1 MERLLVVDDDPE
13 IVRLLSRFLGRQG
26 YDVATAPDGEAAM
39 ALLRKDA
46 FALVVTDI
54 AMPKWDGLDL
64 LRGAKARDPEIEVI
78 ILTGAGILA
87 HAITALREGAYDY
100 LLKPLERLEQLGEVV
115 QRALERRRLRQENRR
130 LLVELGEANQHLE
143 EKVASRTADL
153 EEANRHLGEA
163 LRVKAEFLS
172 KMSHELRTPLNL
184 ILGFA
189 GLLQEGIGGSLTSKQ
204 AHYLDR
210 IQAGGQRLLDL
221 VTDILDLSRV
231 EAGTSRLSLDPVP
244 LGAVFQEV
252 QELVAIP
259 ATQKRLEIITTLD
272 PPLFLVVADRRK
284 LVQILTNL
292 LGNAVKFTPERGR
305 ISIAARS
312 VSGVRPAS
320 SSGETGQGSGQESQS
335 PTPDTQPPDPSP
347 CLEITVA
354 DTGIGIAAN
363 YLERIFEPFHQVD
376 GSETRSSGG
385 AGVGLALVR
394 TLVELHGG
402 RVWAESEGLGRGT
415 CFIVRLP
422 RLQPPRPKRI
432 LLVEDD
438 AVLQDAVAT
447 ALGSV
452 GYVVASVESGIQ
464 ALTALQADTPDL
476 LILDIS
482 LPDLDGWEI
491 LTGVRRT
498 EATRTLPVLV
508 LTGLEDVH
516 ASQALA
522 MGADEFLAKP
532 VSPRILVETVARLL
546 RARAAASA
554 GVGKGPV
561 GAEEGNERGNG
572 D

>member
-54 AMPKWDGLDL
+54 AMPKRDGLDL

-130 LLVELGEANQHLE
+130 LLAELGEANQHLE
-143 EKVASRTADL
+143 EKVARRTADL

-231 EAGTSRLSLDPVP
+231 EAGTSRLSLEPVP
-244 LGAVFQEV
+244 LGALFQEV
-252 QELVAIP
+252 QELVAIA
-259 ATQKRLEIITTLD
+259 ATQKRLEITTTLD
-272 PPLFLVVADRRK
+272 PALFLVVADRRK

-292 LGNAVKFTPERGR
+292 LGNAVKFTPEGGR
-305 ISIAARS
+305 ITLTARA
-312 VSGVRPAS
+312 GAEDRRP
-320 SSGETGQGSGQESQS
+320 ETG
-335 PTPDTQPPDPSP
+335 PVPDPPSP
-347 CLEITVA
+347 VGCLDITVA

-415 CFIVRLP
+415 RFIVRLP

-438 AVLQDAVAT
+438 AVLRDALAT

-452 GYVVASVESGIQ
+452 GYIVASAESGIQ
-464 ALTALQADTPDL
+464 ALTALQADPPDL
-476 LILDIS
+476 LILDIG

-508 LTGLEDVH
+508 LTGLDDVH
-516 ASQALA
+516 ANQALA

-546 RARAAASA
+546 TARAAESA

-561 GAEEGNERGNG
+561 GAEERNERGNG